1 MNDFNKSGSID
12 GNSLVNNTLH
22 QYLQSPFK
30 RIHRERKCLKTEV
43 VKPLTEVAIKD
54 VSHSKQK

>member
-22 QYLQSPFK
+22 QYLQSPLK
-30 RIHRERKCLKTEV
+30 RIHRERKCLE
-43 VKPLTEVAIKD
+43 
-54 VSHSKQK
+54 KQKLLSR